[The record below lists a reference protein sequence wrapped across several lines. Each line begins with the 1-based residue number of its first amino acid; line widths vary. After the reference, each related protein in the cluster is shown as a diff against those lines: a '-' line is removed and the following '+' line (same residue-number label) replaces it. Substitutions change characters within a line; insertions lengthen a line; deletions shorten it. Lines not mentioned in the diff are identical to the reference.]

1 MCEGGKN
8 LSEYRTISG
17 YTRQEANPLTHTMED
32 YLEMICRLSRETGFV
47 RVHQLAETLH
57 VKPSSVTKMAKQ
69 LQQQGLIEYQ
79 PYGYIRLTGEGAA
92 EGEYLLYRHN
102 VLLRFLRLVN
112 GGDNLEEAEQMEHF
126 FSKKTVRNLER
137 ILDEYERRGPR
148 LKG

>member
-1 MCEGGKN
+1 
-8 LSEYRTISG
+8 
-17 YTRQEANPLTHTMED
+17 
-32 YLEMICRLSRETGFV
+32 
-47 RVHQLAETLH
+47 
-57 VKPSSVTKMAKQ
+57 MAKQ

>member
-1 MCEGGKN
+1 MSREENPDFYTQK
-8 LSEYRTISG
+8 G
-17 YTRQEANPLTHTMED
+17 YQLRNHTELTGAMED

-137 ILDEYERRGPR
+137 ILDEYERQGTH
-148 LKG
+148 LKS

>member
-1 MCEGGKN
+1 MLGFFPRLILCAGGKMCEGGKN

-79 PYGYIRLTGEGAA
+79 P
-92 EGEYLLYRHN
+92 
-102 VLLRFLRLVN
+102 
-112 GGDNLEEAEQMEHF
+112 
-126 FSKKTVRNLER
+126 
-137 ILDEYERRGPR
+137 
-148 LKG
+148 